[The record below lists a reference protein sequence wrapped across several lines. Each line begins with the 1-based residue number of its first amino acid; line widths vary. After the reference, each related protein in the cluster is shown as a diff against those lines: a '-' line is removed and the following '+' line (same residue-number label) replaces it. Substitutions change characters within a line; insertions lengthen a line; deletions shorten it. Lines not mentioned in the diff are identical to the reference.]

1 MADAFGVEVV
11 TPERA
16 LLAGPATAVML
27 RTSDGNLTVL
37 DGHTPLIGDVVPG
50 EVRVEQE
57 DGTVVH
63 LAVHGGFIQVDTRPG
78 AAEGLAEGTGP
89 IGDLS
94 TKVTVL
100 AGVAELAEEIDVE
113 RATRSKETLEGRLS
127 ELRGSG
133 SRGGGE
139 AGADEG
145 AEIDLEL
152 LDVTTSLDRANLR
165 LEIAGAQQPV

>member
-1 MADAFGVEVV
+1 
-11 TPERA
+11 
-16 LLAGPATAVML
+16 
-27 RTSDGNLTVL
+27 
-37 DGHTPLIGDVVPG
+37 
-50 EVRVEQE
+50 
-57 DGTVVH
+57 
-63 LAVHGGFIQVDTRPG
+63 
-78 AAEGLAEGTGP
+78 
-89 IGDLS
+89 
-94 TKVTVL
+94 VL